1 MTICPYCECENI
13 DGADLCDDCGQ
24 ALTDLHLPEPASQIE
39 RSLLRDR
46 LGELNVRLPITVAAS
61 TPVRKVLR
69 TMVDERIGS
78 VIVMDQGRIVGIF
91 SERDALVR
99 LNTQAA
105 ALGDRAISQFMTTDP
120 QTLEANAKVAFA
132 VHRMDQGSYRHVPIV
147 DNAGRPEGIISVR
160 DILRYLTDRMSA
172 STDQ

>member
-1 MTICPYCECENI
+1 MTICPYCEFENI

-24 ALTDLHLPEPASQIE
+24 ALTDLHLGEPGSPVE

-46 LGELNVRLPITVAAS
+46 LSELDPRLPITVPAS

-69 TMVDERIGS
+69 TMVDERIGC
-78 VIVMDQGRIVGIF
+78 VIVLDQDRIAGIF

-105 ALGDRAISQFMTTDP
+105 ALGDRPVSQFMTSDP
-120 QTLEANAKVAFA
+120 QTLEATAKVAFA

-147 DNAGRPEGIISVR
+147 DAEGNPEGIISVR

-172 STDQ
+172 SAG